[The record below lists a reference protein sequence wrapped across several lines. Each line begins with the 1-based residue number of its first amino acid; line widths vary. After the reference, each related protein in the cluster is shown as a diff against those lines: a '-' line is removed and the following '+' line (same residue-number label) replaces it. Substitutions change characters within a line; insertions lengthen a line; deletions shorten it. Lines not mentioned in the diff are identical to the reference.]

1 MNEVKKNKNYL
12 SLAKVSSWTGLSRIF
27 GLIRDV
33 VTTNLL
39 GASVFHDIFVVTLKI
54 PNLFRRFFAEG
65 AFNQAFIP
73 IYSDYQNDLKAV
85 RKDIENMSNL
95 SGAERLETKKNLQQ
109 KKLDI
114 QGQYEEKFKKIMTI
128 EKVAKIDQAEREF
141 KKWLVEQ
148 LKRQIP

>member
-1 MNEVKKNKNYL
+1 MKTLINKIKIFAIIAVLASCFSISAEAQSNNE
-12 SLAKVSSWTGLSRIF
+12 RIKSMQIAIMTDKLDLTAQESQSF
-27 GLIRDV
+27 W
-33 VTTNLL
+33 
-39 GASVFHDIFVVTLKI
+39 
-54 PNLFRRFFAEG
+54 
-65 AFNQAFIP
+65 P